1 MRLRLSSG
9 PSAVGRQH
17 AQRSESGAVLQLAVE
32 AVLAIEAKQ
41 PSMDAATAP
50 LAEWDN
56 ATVCAWLLAKG

>member
-1 MRLRLSSG
+1 ML
-9 PSAVGRQH
+9 
-17 AQRSESGAVLQLAVE
+17 LAVE

-41 PSMDAATAP
+41 PSMDAAAAP